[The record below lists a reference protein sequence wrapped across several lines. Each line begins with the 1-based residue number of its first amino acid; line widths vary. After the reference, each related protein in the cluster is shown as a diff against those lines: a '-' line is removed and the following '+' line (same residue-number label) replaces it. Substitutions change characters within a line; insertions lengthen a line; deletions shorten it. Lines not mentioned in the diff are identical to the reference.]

1 MENGMKQLFIKNFK
15 EDLEMKITELK
26 KEQKAFMTLGGL
38 KKIMKDSAEKDEV
51 VMILYK
57 LQTFAEKQIAEE
69 IEMYE
74 EALQELQKISGTQK
88 DMETI
93 GMVA

>member
-1 MENGMKQLFIKNFK
+1 MENGMKQLFIKDFK
-15 EDLEMKITELK
+15 EDLEMKITALK
-26 KEQKAFMTLGGL
+26 KEQKVFMTLGGL
-38 KKIMKDSAEKDEV
+38 KKIMKDSVEKDEV